1 MLCVY
6 LIMTL
11 FNITTR
17 LHFRFTSCKMCSA
30 LLGIC
35 TLHTTHFIN
44 QISHVCSQPTPT
56 PALSY
61 LRAGQFG
68 LSEHQRGGVD
78 GVGQLLL
85 HQLVGL
91 GCLTDP
97 GEAEGGGNQRLRDL

>member
-6 LIMTL
+6 FIMAL

-17 LHFRFTSCKMCSA
+17 LHFRLTVCKMCGA
-30 LLGIC
+30 LMGIC
-35 TLHTTHFIN
+35 NLPSTHLIN
-44 QISHVCSQPTPT
+44 QMSHVCRQPAPT

-68 LSEHQRGGVD
+68 LGEHQRGGVD

-85 HQLVGL
+85 NQLVGL

-97 GEAEGGGNQRLRDL
+97 GEAEGGGNQQLRDL